1 MESFRSVFKT
11 EKTGLKLS
19 TSSTNVFSAVT
30 DVDAIS
36 KHRPFFESL
45 YSRYPLEC
53 IDDMD
58 AYFYFLLTRK
68 ICVLGHFIRYLEPD
82 KADLLSNLLKD
93 AMPLHESRIHDAI
106 EFTNGHASE
115 IFASPEQDEFGLRYA
130 AADFITFF
138 QKKIQPRVFECLCQG
153 SPGIAVNYFERLQNV
168 FDRNPALFS
177 LLFPSGH
184 LEDIK
189 SLGLKSVL
197 EIWGNKYGNQQY
209 RQRIDS
215 LLDVFCKDVW
225 SLPIDKHE
233 GLHILETAAVLKTVN
248 SFLVK
253 IKSPEANGL
262 SEKVKKAEDLAW
274 ECLQHSEDC
283 TNLSIKIPAFPI
295 EKWKAEVNGRAK
307 LLLLTHRQDPAGG
320 RKYESLLSMK
330 HEFSLV
336 DVQFPAG
343 EFLTTFQQNRLLFWA
358 FAETLKFHAILFDDD
373 AFDAYSELVRSEVKF
388 IEEQLD
394 QTENGLE
401 KDAAFLL
408 GMLDDVR
415 GTSHSSAGQNEESC
429 YGSSMFIC
437 SFIEKLLRVVYAR
450 MAPDEQY
457 ISDAVTLGDLLN
469 KDNKSM
475 VSLLGKEHLL
485 SIGYFLIKT
494 PQTNIGCNCR
504 NALAHWFPEINPAMM
519 NSSLVSTL
527 LWLFTDVVNSVFLY
541 FEAEK
546 NYSSA
551 NETSGAG
558 MMDTPM

>member
-19 TSSTNVFSAVT
+19 TSSATNVFSAVS
-30 DVDAIS
+30 DMEAVS
-36 KHRPFFESL
+36 EHRPFFESL
-45 YSRYPLEC
+45 YSKYPLEC
-53 IDDMD
+53 IDGMD

-68 ICVLGHFIRYLEPD
+68 ICVLGHFIRYLAPD
-82 KADLLSNLLKD
+82 KADLLSRVLKD
-93 AMPLHESRIHDAI
+93 ARPLHESRIHDAI

-115 IFASPEQDEFGLRYA
+115 IFASSKQDEFGLRHA

-138 QKKIQPRVFECLCQG
+138 QKKIQLRVFECLCKG
-153 SPGIAVNYFERLQNV
+153 SPGIAIDYFDRLQKV
-168 FDRNPALFS
+168 FDRNPTLFS

-189 SLGLKSVL
+189 SLGLERVL
-197 EIWGNKYGNQQY
+197 GIWGNKYSNQQY

-215 LLDVFCKDVW
+215 LLDVFCQDVGA
-225 SLPIDKHE
+225 LPIDKHE
-233 GLHILETAAVLKTVN
+233 GILETAEVLKTVYP
-248 SFLVK
+248 FLVK
-253 IKSPEANGL
+253 MKRPEANGL
-262 SEKVKKAEDLAW
+262 SEKVKKAMDLAW
-274 ECLQHSEDC
+274 ECIQDSESC
-283 TNLSIKIPAFPI
+283 HRVRIKTPAFPV
-295 EKWKAEVNGRAK
+295 EKWKAEKNGSAK
-307 LLLLTHRQDPAGG
+307 LLSLTHRQDPAGS

-330 HEFSLV
+330 PEFSLV

>member
-19 TSSTNVFSAVT
+19 TSFSTNVFSAVT

-53 IDDMD
+53 IADMD

-82 KADLLSNLLKD
+82 KAVLLSQLVND
-93 AMPLHESRIHDAI
+93 ARHLHKSRIHDAI

-115 IFASPEQDEFGLRYA
+115 IFASSEQDEFGLRHA
-130 AADFITFF
+130 AVDFITFF

-168 FDRNPALFS
+168 FDRDPALFS

-184 LEDIK
+184 LEDLK
-189 SLGLKSVL
+189 SLGLERVL
-197 EIWGNKYGNQQY
+197 GIWGNKYGRQQY

-215 LLDVFCKDVW
+215 LLDVLCQDVE
-225 SLPIDKHE
+225 SLPVDKHE
-233 GLHILETAAVLKTVN
+233 GMLETDVDLRTVY

-253 IKSPEANGL
+253 IKRPEANVL
-262 SEKVKKAEDLAW
+262 SGKIKIAEALVLESLW
-274 ECLQHSEDC
+274 NSEGC
-283 TNLSIKIPAFPI
+283 THISINIPAFPI
-295 EKWKAEVNGRAK
+295 EKWKSDKNGRAK
-307 LLLLTHRQDPAGG
+307 LLLLTHRQDPPGG